1 VTRTT
6 RLAGTIEKGD
16 GGFPTDSGIQ
26 FLPVTRR
33 YPMCCCGCGAELT
46 DSLYWATEICHIR
59 WLSQQ
64 ARLEPPTV
72 RTYCGATYTEQVV
85 RDD

>member
-1 VTRTT
+1 
-6 RLAGTIEKGD
+6 
-16 GGFPTDSGIQ
+16 
-26 FLPVTRR
+26 
-33 YPMCCCGCGAELT
+33 MCCCGCGAELT

-64 ARLEPPTV
+64 ARLEPVTV
-72 RTYCGATYTEQVV
+72 RTYCGATYTEQVS